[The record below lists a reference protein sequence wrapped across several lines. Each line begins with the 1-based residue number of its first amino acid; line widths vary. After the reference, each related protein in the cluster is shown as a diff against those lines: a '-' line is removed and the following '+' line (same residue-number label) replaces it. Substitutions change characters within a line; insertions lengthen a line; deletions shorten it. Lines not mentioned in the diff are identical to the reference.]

1 MTRTAAKTAKS
12 RNATLGSKK
21 VSKRNQQEEAPY
33 DPHGRG
39 TIGPTS
45 AKIMYVK
52 MRNGEDMVALVSTL
66 KDHNKELLEDIQTRE
81 TDAKSRKGLLAI
93 LEKEKVAS
101 RPFMTEKDDDRVF
114 VLYYPATVTYMP
126 AGTQKMPAMYLSP
139 WVSTAVTVNQ
149 LFRISADQIMTM
161 FEPADG
167 VKTYYSEVMRKMI
180 FAITL
185 SLHQETLASIDP
197 KSELGKIVKGLKE
210 SGRQQSH
217 QQKPE
222 DEDDDYIAAMLE
234 KARKPLTEDVGNVDE
249 HSTNTPTNTTAA
261 NTVPSIIVAGDKKTL
276 H

>member
-1 MTRTAAKTAKS
+1 MAKKTTPS
-12 RNATLGSKK
+12 SKVRK
-21 VSKRNQQEEAPY
+21 TENISE
-33 DPHGRG
+33 GRL
-39 TIGPTS
+39 GPTS

-52 MRNGEDMVALVSTL
+52 MKNGEDMVALVSTL
-66 KDHNKELLEDIQTRE
+66 KDHNRELMEDIQTRE
-81 TDAKSRKGLLAI
+81 TDAKSRKGLLAL
-93 LEKEKVAS
+93 LEKEKATT
-101 RPFMTEKDDDRVF
+101 RPFVAEKDDDKVF
-114 VLYYPATVTYMP
+114 VLYYPAVVTYMP

-149 LFRISADQIMTM
+149 LFRVSADQILTM
-161 FEPADG
+161 FDPADG
-167 VKTYYSEVMRKMI
+167 VKTYYSEVMKKMI

-197 KSELGKIVKGLKE
+197 KSELGKIVKGL
-210 SGRQQSH
+210 QQNQPR

-234 KARKPLTEDVGNVDE
+234 KARKPLAEDVGDINE
-249 HSTNTPTNTTAA
+249 HKNTPPSVAAPTTTTKPA